1 MDKEKLFKEHAQ
13 LKAQLA
19 ELTDFINSEGYY
31 QLPENE
37 KSLIANQRA
46 GMEMTINAMSV
57 RLWGMKTTFG
67 PDLSMMSLLGM
78 MLARPTGGYSNAT
91 YSMPD
96 LPLKENE
103 VETKKEEL

>member
-1 MDKEKLFKEHAQ
+1 MDKEKLLKEHAQ
-13 LKAQLA
+13 LKEQLA

-37 KSLIANQRA
+37 KSLISSQRA

-57 RLWGMKTTFG
+57 RLWGLKTTFG
-67 PDLSMMSLLGM
+67 PDLSMMSLLSM
-78 MLARPTGGYSNAT
+78 MLARPMTGAT

-96 LPLKENE
+96 LPLK
-103 VETKKEEL
+103 KDEEGEKTEE

>member
-1 MDKEKLFKEHAQ
+1 MEKEKLLKEHAQ
-13 LKAQLA
+13 LKEQLA

-57 RLWGMKTTFG
+57 RLWGMKTAFG

-78 MLARPTGGYSNAT
+78 MLARPTGGYSNAN

-96 LPLKENE
+96 LPLKEE
-103 VETKKEEL
+103 ETKKEEL